1 MIDFRV
7 TWVYVLNSESKTP
20 SIVVWR
26 EREMGLNHHLGWDD
40 KEEEEENW
48 AKLGMNWLHN
58 V

>member
-1 MIDFRV
+1 MSLCVELRKQD
-7 TWVYVLNSESKTP
+7 SKY
-20 SIVVWR
+20 SGVER

-40 KEEEEENW
+40 KEEEEEENW